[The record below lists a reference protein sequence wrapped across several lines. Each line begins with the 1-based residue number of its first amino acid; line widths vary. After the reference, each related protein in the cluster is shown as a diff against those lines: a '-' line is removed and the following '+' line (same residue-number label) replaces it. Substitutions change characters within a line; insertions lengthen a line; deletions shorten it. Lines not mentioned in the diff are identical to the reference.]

1 MHAFDSLGELLVELQ
16 VLRLEQWRQL
26 RPELPADADLS
37 VVLERLAKLPAW
49 WSADGSTPALT
60 DYQRKWIKRLY
71 ERNQTG
77 RLKKALRWGD
87 YLILSELGEGGMGV
101 VFKGWDLPEGRPVAI
116 KRIKGNSADTY
127 RRFRREAR
135 IQKHLS
141 HPRIA
146 HFLKLTRFKGATLL
160 VLEYIDGR
168 TMNQE
173 VKARGPIPW
182 REAVRWILDILHAL
196 EYVHRL
202 KIIHRDLKPSNIILH
217 GSGQL
222 AVSSGQLGGAGPSAR
237 RSARTRDSHE
247 LATSDGGPLS
257 AKLLDLGLAKCLDP
271 SALPQATIQDAL
283 TVGDAILGTFEYMAP
298 EQWRGAEEIVPASD
312 IYSLGCTLFF
322 ALTGGK
328 PPFVANSL
336 VAYCN
341 AHTSLPPPRLSEVQP
356 GLPSALDALV
366 QQMLSKDPARRGTPA
381 QLIKQ
386 FSNLLRQE
394 PEEVVRPKRT
404 SVDADTPRPFRPPM
418 APPRQPSD
426 TAAPQRPM
434 ALPSVA
440 GDDRFSPFPSS
451 TEVNVSGLRAV
462 WRALLA
468 PPWRL
473 TRMLSAFLIFAIV
486 IAAGLLLLWQY
497 GAH

>member
-1 MHAFDSLGELLVELQ
+1 MCPFDSLGELLVQIQL
-16 VLRLEQWRQL
+16 LRPEQWQQVR
-26 RPELPADADLS
+26 RELPADAD
-37 VVLERLAKLPAW
+37 VPAVLERLEKMPAW
-49 WSADGSTPALT
+49 WCSDGSTPALT

-71 ERNQTG
+71 EHDQMS

-87 YLILSELGEGGMGV
+87 YLILHPLGEGGMGV
-101 VFKGWDLPEGRPVAI
+101 VFKGWDVPEGRPVAI
-116 KRIKGNSADTY
+116 KRIKGGSADSY

-146 HFLKLTRFKGATLL
+146 HFLKLARFKGATLL

-217 GSGQL
+217 KSGSW
-222 AVSSGQLGGAGPSAR
+222 AVGSEQNVGRRPSPVPP
-237 RSARTRDSHE
+237 
-247 LATSDGGPLS
+247 DGCPLS

-271 SALPQATIQDAL
+271 SALAQTTTKDAL

-298 EQWRGAEEIVPASD
+298 EQWRGAEETVPASD

-341 AHTSLPPPRLSEVQP
+341 AHTTSPPPRLSEMQP
-356 GLPSALDALV
+356 SLPEALDALV
-366 QQMLSKDPARRGTPA
+366 QQMLSKDPADRGSPG

-394 PEEVVRPKRT
+394 SEVAVRPKRT
-404 SVDADTPRPFRPPM
+404 TVDADTPRPFPARIV
-418 APPRQPSD
+418 PPRQLPDTPPSL
-426 TAAPQRPM
+426 RPM
-434 ALPSVA
+434 ALPSA
-440 GDDRFSPFPSS
+440 PADERFSPFPSS
-451 TEVNVSGLRAV
+451 SEVHVSGPRAV

-468 PPWRL
+468 PQQGSARL
-473 TRMLSAFLIFAIV
+473 VVLLIILAAIV
-486 IAAGLLLLWQY
+486 IAGGLMLLWRP
-497 GAH
+497 